1 MLVLQIIL
9 GVLLAVLVLL
19 CVPTGVEACW
29 QEVPGESDP
38 PPDRP
43 PSWELDPQLAAAAAY
58 LKDQGLWPEPP
69 PPPPEHRCRVWVRW
83 GPVRVKVYPPK
94 PKKEKKKPQ
103 PPPKKQPAQKP
114 APKKPSP
121 SLSQRIE
128 KLQAGLELGHQALE
142 AAGPPLRW
150 MRRDLRISLALAVQV
165 GGEDSATVAEDYGKL
180 CAGMTALLALTHD
193 LVRLEHKKVDIRPD
207 FLAPYTR
214 WNARVRAK
222 GHPIVWLAAGVGFGV
237 RFLRQQMQAEKQKQ
251 SPSDRKDR

>member
-29 QEVPGESDP
+29 QEVPGEPDP

-43 PSWELDPQLAAAAAY
+43 PSWESDPQLAAAAAY
-58 LKDQGLWPEPP
+58 LKGQGLWPEPP
-69 PPPPEHRCRVWVRW
+69 PPPPEHRCRVW
-83 GPVRVKVYPPK
+83 
-94 PKKEKKKPQ
+94 KKPQ

-128 KLQAGLELGHQALE
+128 KLQAGLELGRQALE

-165 GGEDSATVAEDYGKL
+165 GGEDSATVAEDYGRL

-207 FLAPYTR
+207 FLAPYTH